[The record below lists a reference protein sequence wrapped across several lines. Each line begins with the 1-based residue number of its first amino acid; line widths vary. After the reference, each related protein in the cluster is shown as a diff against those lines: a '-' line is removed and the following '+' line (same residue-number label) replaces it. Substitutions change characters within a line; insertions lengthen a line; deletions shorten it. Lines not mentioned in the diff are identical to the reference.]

1 MEQQNKKRPSATTI
15 LFTTRE
21 LAHLDKL
28 TEEVNGLADLPRRIS
43 RGHIVRAI
51 IAIAKNV
58 SAERILKN
66 LQF

>member
-1 MEQQNKKRPSATTI
+1 MEQQIKKRPSATTI
-15 LFTTRE
+15 LFTSRE
-21 LAHLDKL
+21 LAHLNKL
-28 TEEVNGLADLPRRIS
+28 TEEINGLAGLPRRIS

-58 SAERILKN
+58 KAERILKN